1 MGEIEILT
9 SFNLGIDCGSGSPSF
24 GLEGVDKLEDAD
36 VVDVEEDDAELEAYE
51 HDSCCNWRV
60 EKDFTS
66 FSFVSSLGWLLVPA
80 LYLSSDFILPIGEL
94 NLDNDL
100 IFLN

>member
-1 MGEIEILT
+1 MT

-51 HDSCCNWRV
+51 HDSCCIWRV

-66 FSFVSSLGWLLVPA
+66 FGFVSSLGWPLAPD
-80 LYLSSDFILPIGEL
+80 LYLSSDFNFPIGEL
-94 NLDNDL
+94 NLENDL